1 MHYDGYTVS
10 PDVRP
15 KRMPVEQPASELTQM
30 NNSLVRDIY
39 TSTYFDVLHTLLDGG
54 TDAETAVKSALK
66 MAKLAAGG
74 ARAATATL
82 YG

>member
-1 MHYDGYTVS
+1 MYDGYTVA
-10 PDVRP
+10 PDIA
-15 KRMPVEQPASELTQM
+15 PVVDKEQPISELTAM

-39 TSTYFDVLHTLLDGG
+39 VSTYFDVLHTSLDGG
-54 TDAETAVKSALK
+54 TNPETAVKLALK

-74 ARAATATL
+74 ARVATATL